1 MTPFGAKVRMYR
13 EKKIITQK
21 QMAKM
26 LGVSSAYLSAL
37 ENGKRGYP
45 SVQIVH
51 RICGLFNIIWD
62 DADELMRLAQ
72 LSHPKI
78 TVNTVGMSPLATEV
92 ANRLAENIGGLN
104 MKKLE
109 AINTILKEK

>member
-1 MTPFGAKVRMYR
+1 MTPFGAKVRMHR
-13 EKKIITQK
+13 EDKAITQK

-26 LGVSSAYLSAL
+26 LGISPAYLSAL
-37 ENGKRGYP
+37 EKGKRGYP

-51 RICGLFNIIWD
+51 RICGFLNIIWD
-62 DADELMRLAQ
+62 EADELMRLAQ
-72 LSHPKI
+72 LSHPRI

-92 ANRLAENIGGLN
+92 ANRLAESIGGLD

-109 AINTILKEK
+109 AINKILKEK